1 MSTVA
6 PSASYSLTVRLAIQ
20 NRTGMLGRVA
30 MAIGNAGGDIGAVD
44 LVESGRDR
52 IIRDITINARDSV
65 HGMQIVNRLKQLAGV
80 RVVNISDRTFLMHL
94 GGKIEVQSKV
104 PVRTRDD
111 LSMAYTPGV
120 ARVSLAIK
128 EDRQRAFSLTIKQNT
143 VAVVTDGTAVLGL
156 GDIGPEAALPVMEG
170 KAMLFKEF
178 ANVDAFPI
186 CLATKE
192 PDKIVETVK
201 YLAPGFGGINL
212 EDIAAPRCF
221 EIEERLRK
229 ELDIPVFHDDQH
241 GTAVVVLAALL
252 NALRIVKKDLKKL
265 RVVVTGV
272 GAAGTATIK
281 ILLSSGVRDIIGV
294 DEHGTIYRGRAQ
306 GMDFM
311 KRWVAGATNPR
322 QVKGRLADAL
332 ARADVFI
339 GLSVPGILTV
349 RDLKRM
355 ARDPIVFA
363 MANPVPEI
371 QPEQA
376 QDHVRVMA
384 TGRSDYP
391 NQINNVLCFPGFFR
405 GLLDSRARTVNDE
418 MKVAAARAL
427 AGCVARSELSEE
439 YIIPSVFNKT
449 VAPAV
454 AEGVARAAA
463 RGPAGRPRR
472 LRALP
477 RRRRRHAHHRA
488 EAAGARA
495 AGRRRRG
502 DRLARP
508 LRPGRLG
515 ARPTPSRGR
524 RPRLQLAR
532 RSAGPARRRRLA
544 VRLQGVPGLRRPT
557 AVPRAADARPRLR
570 RRAPAAR
577 PGRRRPGGGGGRQL
591 GRPGGQQGGRA
602 EDEPRHARAD
612 PERAPA
618 RRRRAMTLARR
629 VAEIEPFLAVE
640 VAERAPAMQLL
651 FGALLD
657 PGDEVVLSDPYYAC
671 YPNFI
676 KYAEGVP
683 VTVDTTEEDGFQYRP
698 EDIARRLGART
709 RAILV
714 NSPANPTG
722 AVLSAE

>member
-1 MSTVA
+1 
-6 PSASYSLTVRLAIQ
+6 
-20 NRTGMLGRVA
+20 
-30 MAIGNAGGDIGAVD
+30 
-44 LVESGRDR
+44 
-52 IIRDITINARDSV
+52 
-65 HGMQIVNRLKQLAGV
+65 
-80 RVVNISDRTFLMHL
+80 
-94 GGKIEVQSKV
+94 
-104 PVRTRDD
+104 
-111 LSMAYTPGV
+111 
-120 ARVSLAIK
+120 
-128 EDRQRAFSLTIKQNT
+128 
-143 VAVVTDGTAVLGL
+143 
-156 GDIGPEAALPVMEG
+156 
-170 KAMLFKEF
+170 MLFKEF

-418 MKVAAARAL
+418 MKVAAARAI
-427 AGCVARSELSEE
+427 AACVGRSELSEE
-439 YIIPSVFNKT
+439 YIIPSVFNKA

-454 AEGVARAAA
+454 AAGVARAA
-463 RGPAGRPRR
+463 
-472 LRALP
+472 
-477 RRRRRHAHHRA
+477 HAT
-488 EAAGARA
+488 GV
-495 AGRRRRG
+495 
-502 DRLARP
+502 
-508 LRPGRLG
+508 
-515 ARPTPSRGR
+515 
-524 RPRLQLAR
+524 
-532 RSAGPARRRRLA
+532 ARRRRQ
-544 VRLQGVPGLRRPT
+544 V
-557 AVPRAADARPRLR
+557 D
-570 RRAPAAR
+570 
-577 PGRRRPGGGGGRQL
+577 
-591 GRPGGQQGGRA
+591 
-602 EDEPRHARAD
+602 
-612 PERAPA
+612 
-618 RRRRAMTLARR
+618 
-629 VAEIEPFLAVE
+629 
-640 VAERAPAMQLL
+640 
-651 FGALLD
+651 
-657 PGDEVVLSDPYYAC
+657 LSVIP
-671 YPNFI
+671 
-676 KYAEGVP
+676 
-683 VTVDTTEEDGFQYRP
+683 
-698 EDIARRLGART
+698 
-709 RAILV
+709 
-714 NSPANPTG
+714 S
-722 AVLSAE
+722 